1 MSFIPG
7 GNYGIVK
14 KNEIMCKEGDSMQ
27 AKRWRV
33 LIVDDEFRIGMLIR
47 KLIKWEEIGLECVNV
62 VDNGEAA
69 YNIILSEKPDIV
81 ITDIKMPKVNGLD
94 LIRMIKEKDE
104 PVKFIVISG
113 YKEFEYAH
121 KALQYGVSDYLLKPI
136 KEEELNKVLKRIQ
149 EELIKSH
156 LKQDKEGKIERAIT
170 TSVQIIKSN
179 LLNNIIEKTDDLS
192 VDEMQEEY
200 NLEFDAAAYRGITI
214 KLDYSDYEKSDRR
227 QDRITVEK
235 LLTIIEKNFEG
246 TVKEQL
252 ICEKDNLNIY
262 CLINYDLTDSKQV
275 NNVINRILIEI
286 QEYLLG
292 LEQYKVTIGIGLEK
306 TGVGEIRFSIQEA
319 YQAVQNRIKAGTGR
333 LIYAERLQFITQT
346 EMQKYLIKYKDQL
359 RMSIEALSKELFENV
374 INQIYGEFQFEENT
388 DFALCYDVANEI
400 IDLYFETISVKN
412 EKEDKLKQFLKNA
425 CCHCNTI
432 GNLKGLLKK
441 YLSEDMEARLK
452 ILETESVKPIRQAK
466 QYIEEHYNEKIVL
479 EDIAHIVDLNPVY
492 FSVLFKK
499 ETGFNF
505 TTYLVNIRMEMA
517 KQMIRTSNKT
527 IAAIADEVGYKDTR
541 YFSQIFTKTVGV
553 KPALYRKLHS

>member
-1 MSFIPG
+1 
-7 GNYGIVK
+7 
-14 KNEIMCKEGDSMQ
+14 MCKEGDSMQ

-179 LLNNIIEKTDDLS
+179 LLNNIIEQTDALS

-333 LIYAERLQFITQT
+333 LIYAERLQFIPRT
-346 EMQKYLIKYKDQL
+346 EMQKYLIKYKEQL
-359 RMSIEALSKELFENV
+359 RMSIETLSKELFENV

>member
-179 LLNNIIEKTDDLS
+179 LLNNIIEQTDALS

-333 LIYAERLQFITQT
+333 LIYAERLQFIPRT
-346 EMQKYLIKYKDQL
+346 EMQKYLIKYKEQL
-359 RMSIEALSKELFENV
+359 RMSIETLSKELFENV

>member
-1 MSFIPG
+1 
-7 GNYGIVK
+7 
-14 KNEIMCKEGDSMQ
+14 MQ

-179 LLNNIIEKTDDLS
+179 LLNNIIEQTDALS

-333 LIYAERLQFITQT
+333 LIYAERLQFIPRT
-346 EMQKYLIKYKDQL
+346 EMQKYLIKYKEQL
-359 RMSIEALSKELFENV
+359 RMSIETLSKELFENV

-505 TTYLVNIRMEMA
+505 TTYLVNIRMETA

>member
-1 MSFIPG
+1 
-7 GNYGIVK
+7 
-14 KNEIMCKEGDSMQ
+14 MCKEGDSMQ

-179 LLNNIIEKTDDLS
+179 LLNNIIEQTDALS

-333 LIYAERLQFITQT
+333 LIYAERLQFIPRT
-346 EMQKYLIKYKDQL
+346 EMQKYLIKYKEQL
-359 RMSIEALSKELFENV
+359 RMSIETLSKELFENV

-505 TTYLVNIRMEMA
+505 TTYLVNIRMETA

>member
-1 MSFIPG
+1 
-7 GNYGIVK
+7 
-14 KNEIMCKEGDSMQ
+14 MQ

-179 LLNNIIEKTDDLS
+179 LLNNIIEQTDALS

-333 LIYAERLQFITQT
+333 LIYAERLQFIPRT
-346 EMQKYLIKYKDQL
+346 EMQKYLIKYKEQL
-359 RMSIEALSKELFENV
+359 RMSIETLSKELFENV

>member
-1 MSFIPG
+1 
-7 GNYGIVK
+7 
-14 KNEIMCKEGDSMQ
+14 MCKEGDSMQ

-179 LLNNIIEKTDDLS
+179 LLNNIIEQTDDLS